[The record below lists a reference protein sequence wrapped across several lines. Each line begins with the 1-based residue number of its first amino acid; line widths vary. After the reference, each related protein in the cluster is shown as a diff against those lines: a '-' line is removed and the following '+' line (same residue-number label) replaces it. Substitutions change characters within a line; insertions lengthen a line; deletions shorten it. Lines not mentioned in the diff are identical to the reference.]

1 MFLNLFLHGW
11 IKTPVAG
18 AQSFVSGAVYSKQV
32 LGRKKERKKGM
43 LKLGLLSHI
52 AGNLYLQI
60 VVWSGSHHRDFPR
73 DAHAPKPMGWDGI
86 SPCHI
91 GQ

>member
-1 MFLNLFLHGW
+1 
-11 IKTPVAG
+11 
-18 AQSFVSGAVYSKQV
+18 
-32 LGRKKERKKGM
+32 M

-73 DAHAPKPMGWDGI
+73 DAHAPKPMGWDF
-86 SPCHI
+86 SPSHWSVTCRAAKALDAFCCLNWGLDSTSEIFHSLFCFI
-91 GQ
+91 